1 MEDSIELQ
9 AVKALTGG
17 IPAGVRPRL
26 LHSSGAVDLLSATPI
41 GVILGLA
48 ATVRLTAPLKIRPK
62 WRGTASM
69 KIVVFGGLKRTG
81 ALHDGSVVD
90 LSYAYAKYLRERTD
104 EPNPL
109 EMAEVVV
116 PSELSRLIE
125 GGSRTLDAVQTT
137 LDYLFDQA
145 QDKFGLRGE
154 TLVHPAADV
163 RLHAPRPNN
172 ARIACAGGNFADH
185 AAAMAVRMRGR
196 PYEGDA
202 YQEIRN
208 ARFWGFWK
216 LGREIVGPDGELIY
230 PDRCNRLDYE
240 GEIAIVL
247 GKRGVDLKPSQLRD
261 YVWGVTMLADW
272 SIRAPRELPGGPL
285 NFNFPKNFDT
295 SCSMGP
301 CIAVGEADPTNIDME
316 THVNGECRQRFNTR
330 DMVFTFDEYL
340 EYLSRDFTLYPGDI
354 ISGGTAA
361 GTAAD
366 SSELLPDK
374 TSAPERFLKPGDFVE
389 MRSPSIGSLNTRVVA
404 KGK

>member
-1 MEDSIELQ
+1 
-9 AVKALTGG
+9 
-17 IPAGVRPRL
+17 
-26 LHSSGAVDLLSATPI
+26 
-41 GVILGLA
+41 
-48 ATVRLTAPLKIRPK
+48 
-62 WRGTASM
+62 M
-69 KIVVFGGLKRTG
+69 KIVVFGALKRTG

-125 GGSRTLDAVQTT
+125 GGSRTLDAVQIT

-208 ARFWGFWK
+208 AGFWGFWK

-261 YVWGVTMLADW
+261 YVWGITMLVDW

-316 THVNGECRQRFNTR
+316 TLVNGECRQRFNTR
-330 DMVFTFDEYL
+330 DMVFSFGEYL
-340 EYLSRDFTLYPGDI
+340 EYLSRDFTLYPGDV

-366 SSELLPDK
+366 SSELLPDR
-374 TSAPERFLKPGDFVE
+374 TSAPERFLKPGDVVE
-389 MRSPSIGSLNTRVVA
+389 MRSRLIGSLSTRVVA
-404 KGK
+404 KRK